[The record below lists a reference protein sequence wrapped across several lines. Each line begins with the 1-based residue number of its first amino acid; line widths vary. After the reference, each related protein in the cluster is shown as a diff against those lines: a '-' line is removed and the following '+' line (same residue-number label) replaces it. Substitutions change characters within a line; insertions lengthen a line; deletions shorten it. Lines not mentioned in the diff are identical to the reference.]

1 MVNQFGN
8 IIGTLLIVAIV
19 SIALSQ
25 KSTTSSVIKS
35 FWDGLTGGI
44 KAAGSAGR

>member
-25 KSTTSSVIKS
+25 KSTTSSVLKS
-35 FWDGLTGGI
+35 FWDGLSNAIG
-44 KAAGSAGR
+44 AAGKAGR